1 MRDRDVALY
10 GRPLACKDCGGSL
23 GTLVKTGENEY
34 KHQDSKACK
43 IQKLCGKRT
52 ETSKHKEKLTVVRK
66 PAITAGVRA
75 KRTKSWPRTGTKRT
89 ESGLILP
96 Q

>member
-1 MRDRDVALY
+1 MALY

-34 KHQDSKACK
+34 RHQDSKACETQR
-43 IQKLCGKRT
+43 IRDKRMR
-52 ETSKHKEKLTVVRK
+52 EDKRHKERLLAARR

-75 KRTKSWPRTGTKRT
+75 KRTKSWPQTGTKRT